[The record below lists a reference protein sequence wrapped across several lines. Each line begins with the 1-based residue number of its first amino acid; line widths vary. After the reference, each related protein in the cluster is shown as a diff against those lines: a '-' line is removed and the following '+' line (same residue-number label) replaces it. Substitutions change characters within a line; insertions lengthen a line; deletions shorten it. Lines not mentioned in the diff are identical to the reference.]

1 VEGIDLN
8 EVKGKEGRSGRFSS
22 LPLYSILHSTS
33 LFHSFQSFSRSIS
46 FSISSKLK
54 YITLLS
60 FLRFAQNISFSIYNG
75 NSQVKK
81 KMRAVFHSSLVPEMG
96 LEPTQ
101 PSLAKGFSY
110 HYDFRHHISM
120 FVVWNHS

>member
-1 VEGIDLN
+1 MEGIDLN
-8 EVKGKEGRSGRFSS
+8 EVKGKEGRSGRVSS
-22 LPLYSILHSTS
+22 LPLYSILYSIS
-33 LFHSFQSFSRSIS
+33 LLHSFQSFLRSIS
-46 FSISSKLK
+46 FSISSKLI
-54 YITLLS
+54 YFTLSS
-60 FLRFAQNISFSIYNG
+60 FLRLRYGYYFSMIFRKLP
-75 NSQVKK
+75 SEK